1 MKLSLLPFFLIF
13 TSLLSIA
20 EPSVWRAEKA
30 GFSYTL
36 LGSIHAGKG
45 SFYPLPNSAT
55 KAFESSHGLIV
66 EADILSNTAPI
77 LRESNFSAIQV
88 LSNQKIEQLHAILT
102 NYSLNIDSYLQLP
115 PWLLAMTL
123 QLLQLPE
130 VGLQVELG
138 IDQFFLQQAHQ
149 NSTPVHE
156 FEGMDFQISLFQN
169 LEQEGADL
177 LIDTIEGWSES
188 QQALTCLVDAWQQ
201 GDDGMLVQLLEQQQY
216 NQQLADLLIYK
227 RNNQWVNALVNN
239 RFQLIK
245 GEYLV
250 VVGALHLVG
259 NKGIISQLERN
270 GFTVERLTPIGY
282 SNCKVAL

>member
-13 TSLLSIA
+13 TSLFSIA

-30 GFSYTL
+30 GVSYTL

-88 LSNQKIEQLHAILT
+88 LSNQQIEQLHVILT

-188 QQALTCLVDAWQQ
+188 QQALTCLIDAWQQ

-282 SNCKVAL
+282 SNCKVPL

>member
-1 MKLSLLPFFLIF
+1 MKLSLLPVFLVFI
-13 TSLLSIA
+13 SLFSIA

-36 LGSIHAGKG
+36 LGSIHAGKKG
-45 SFYPLPNSAT
+45 FYPLPNSAT
-55 KAFESSHGLIV
+55 KAFKNSHGLIV
-66 EADILSNTAPI
+66 EADITANTAPR
-77 LRESNFSAIQV
+77 LKDAKFRADQV
-88 LSNQKIEQLHAILT
+88 LSNPQIEQLHTILT
-102 NYSLNIDSYLQLP
+102 TYSLNIDSYLQLP

-123 QLLQLPE
+123 QLLQIPE
-130 VGLQVELG
+130 AGLQVELG

-149 NSTPVHE
+149 NNTPVYE

-188 QQALTCLVDAWQQ
+188 QQQLTCLIDAWQQ
-201 GDDGMLVQLLEQQQY
+201 GDDSMLVQLLEQQQY
-216 NQQLADLLIYK
+216 NQQLTDLLIYE

-239 RFQLIK
+239 RFQLTK

-259 NKGIISQLERN
+259 DKGVISQLEHN
-270 GFTVERLTPIGY
+270 GFIVERLSPLGD
-282 SNCKVAL
+282 SDCKVPL